1 MIWVKCTTKRDIC
14 ITCCHSNWFPRTRS
28 FPHLLMVQNWLAP
41 AGAGSFRYLFI
52 YRALYIPGGAE
63 FVPSTVSVY
72 TIGHFQHQKMQL
84 FPCSFLMGDPSI
96 TKELI
101 PQLDLLKSFSQATML
116 IGCVWCYSFIFLSV

>member
-1 MIWVKCTTKRDIC
+1 
-14 ITCCHSNWFPRTRS
+14 
-28 FPHLLMVQNWLAP
+28 MVQNWLAP

-101 PQLDLLKSFSQATML
+101 PQLDLLLDVYGAIHSF
-116 IGCVWCYSFIFLSV
+116 FSVFKNSTKKNIPA